1 MNLWPILSNWMKT
14 QGYLLHE
21 NLEICWGFLNFLM
34 LARIL
39 AHKEELSTH
48 SFRASPRL
56 TEKNAT
62 MGNVSYRTW
71 EKEQVGDDA
80 DDYGARSKNIV
91 SCSSQDS
98 ISECACALAGG
109 SRDPVVYIHPR
120 NATLRLAVCWLRIST
135 PSPPARPDP
144 PWTFLSPSP
153 FFWTSSRAN
162 SSSRSW
168 WCAPPCLHGPSCFTA
183 TTATFFNE

>member
-1 MNLWPILSNWMKT
+1 
-14 QGYLLHE
+14 
-21 NLEICWGFLNFLM
+21 
-34 LARIL
+34 
-39 AHKEELSTH
+39 
-48 SFRASPRL
+48 
-56 TEKNAT
+56 

-80 DDYGARSKNIV
+80 DDYGARSKNV
-91 SCSSQDS
+91 LSGSSQDS

-109 SRDPVVYIHPR
+109 SRDPVVYIRPR

-135 PSPPARPDP
+135 PPPPARPDP

-153 FFWTSSRAN
+153 CFWTSSRAN

-168 WCAPPCLHGPSCFTA
+168 WCAPPCLHGPSCCTA
-183 TTATFFNE
+183 TTATFFNEIWGYYISTIIQLRRRSSKLVTLGFIHMTWLLVWLGLATNNPDDG